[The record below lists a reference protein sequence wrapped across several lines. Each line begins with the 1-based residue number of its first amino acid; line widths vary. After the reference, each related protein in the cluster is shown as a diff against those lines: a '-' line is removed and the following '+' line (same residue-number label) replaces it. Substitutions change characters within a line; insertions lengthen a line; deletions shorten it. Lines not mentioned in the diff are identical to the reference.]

1 MRIAT
6 LLAAAVTS
14 SAVLAQTIVTTAPQ
28 NAQQAYYSLSN
39 GVVASTALADWD
51 LAFELT
57 GITGSILLNTAKG
70 HKLYKAPYTL
80 AQWSSIDTTGL
91 GASWSQQH
99 NSETDW
105 SSGAFNQG
113 LTANPF
119 DLGWGIYNFVTHN
132 IAGDSCF
139 VLKLSTGEWKKL
151 RIDGF
156 TATTNSFSFTWADL
170 DGANEQSGS
179 LVRSAYPGKNFGYY
193 NLITNTALDLE
204 PLAADWDLLFTKYM
218 AFVTQPFPA
227 FYPVAGVL
235 QNRMVEAVQIDGVP
249 TANATYWGE
258 TFDADMD
265 VLGYD
270 WKNFNQGTFQW
281 EYAQDRTYF
290 VKDRT
295 GDIWKIVFVSYGG
308 SANGNF
314 TFNQELVGEASVDET
329 GRRSALA
336 IAPNPSVGTMNMII
350 ASKAHSA
357 QLSIIDMNGRVVGQE
372 SLTGL
377 SGLVQRPID
386 VSALPAGLYLVR
398 VQGDGL
404 DVTVRLVKE

>member
-1 MRIAT
+1 
-6 LLAAAVTS
+6 
-14 SAVLAQTIVTTAPQ
+14 
-28 NAQQAYYSLSN
+28 
-39 GVVASTALADWD
+39 
-51 LAFELT
+51 
-57 GITGSILLNTAKG
+57 
-70 HKLYKAPYTL
+70 
-80 AQWSSIDTTGL
+80 
-91 GASWSQQH
+91 
-99 NSETDW
+99 
-105 SSGAFNQG
+105 
-113 LTANPF
+113 
-119 DLGWGIYNFVTHN
+119 
-132 IAGDSCF
+132 
-139 VLKLSTGEWKKL
+139 
-151 RIDGF
+151 
-156 TATTNSFSFTWADL
+156 
-170 DGANEQSGS
+170 
-179 LVRSAYPGKNFGYY
+179 
-193 NLITNTALDLE
+193 
-204 PLAADWDLLFTKYM
+204 
-218 AFVTQPFPA
+218 
-227 FYPVAGVL
+227 
-235 QNRMVEAVQIDGVP
+235 MVEAVQIDGVP

-295 GDIWKIVFVSYGG
+295 GDIWKVVFVSYGG

-329 GRRSALA
+329 GRRSAVA
-336 IAPNPSVGTMNMII
+336 IAPNPSVGTMNLII
-350 ASKAHSA
+350 ASEAHSA

-372 SLTGL
+372 SLTGF